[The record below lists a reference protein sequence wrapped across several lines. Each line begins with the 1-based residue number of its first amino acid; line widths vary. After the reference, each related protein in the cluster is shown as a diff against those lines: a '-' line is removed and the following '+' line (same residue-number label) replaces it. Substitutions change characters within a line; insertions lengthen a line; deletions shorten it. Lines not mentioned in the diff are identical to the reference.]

1 MKRSRSSTLPS
12 LPTFSDL
19 IGQTPLLD
27 VSDILPEK
35 ERARGIHIVAKAEFM
50 NPGLSLKDRIVSH
63 ILGKAE
69 EEGKLKKGGT
79 VICASSGNTGAAT
92 AMLCAMRGYRC
103 LVLTSPKCSD
113 EKRRAIEAYGATLVI
128 VASDYDVKAAAL
140 AKEHGYFDIDQ
151 YENTLNREAHY
162 ATLGAEIYEQ
172 TAGAVTHWVSG
183 ASTGGHITGVSM
195 YLKGKNEKIQT
206 VLADP
211 VGSVLLDSYRGS
223 AIKAKADRG
232 TSILEGVGKGRV
244 PGNVD
249 FAFVDKAVRIEDQ
262 DAIAVCRRL
271 AEEQGILAGGSSGLN
286 VAAALKVATDAPDGS
301 VIACVLCDSGV
312 KYLSKIYNNE
322 FVNKAG
328 LTTTRRFT
336 IKVPKIV

>member
-1 MKRSRSSTLPS
+1 MKRSLESPS
-12 LPTFSDL
+12 LPVFSDL
-19 IGQTPLLD
+19 IGSTPLID
-27 VSDILPEK
+27 ISDILPAK
-35 ERARGIHIVAKAEFM
+35 DRARRVQIVAKAEFM

-92 AMLCAMRGYRC
+92 AMLCAMRGYKC

-128 VASDYDVKAAAL
+128 VASDYDQKAAAL

-162 ATLGAEIYEQ
+162 ATLGAEIYKQ
-172 TAGAVTHWVSG
+172 SGGTVTHWVSG

-195 YLKGKNEKIQT
+195 YLKGKNKDIT
-206 VLADP
+206 TILADP
-211 VGSVLLDSYRGS
+211 AGSVLLDSYRGS
-223 AIKAKADRG
+223 AVKPKSERRS
-232 TSILEGVGKGRV
+232 SILEGVGKGRV

-262 DAIAVCRRL
+262 DAINVCRRL

-286 VAAALKVATDAPDGS
+286 VAAAMQVAADAPDGS
-301 VIACVLCDSGV
+301 VIACILCDSGV
-312 KYLSKIYNNE
+312 KYLSKVYNDE
-322 FVNKAG
+322 FVQRAG
-328 LTTTRRFT
+328 VTITRRFT
-336 IKVPKIV
+336 IKAPRIE